1 MPASMALIELNQ
13 VSRTYRLGKSEV
25 AALCCVDLQIDA
37 GEFVAIWGPSGSG
50 KTTLCNLFGAIDTP
64 TSGTVIVNGK
74 DISELSDNELSEH
87 RNHSLGFIF
96 QNFNLVPVFSAV
108 ENVALPLL
116 LRGEER
122 KVARTAA
129 TELLSSLG
137 LGQHVDHR
145 PDNLSGGQRQRVAI
159 ARALVTHPPLVIAD
173 EPTANLDSENARSI
187 VELMRHVNETR
198 GTTFIF
204 ATHDQRLLAQV
215 NRRIELR
222 DGAVAED
229 TRSKP

>member
-1 MPASMALIELNQ
+1 MALIELNQ

-25 AALCCVDLQIDA
+25 AALRCVDLQINA

-96 QNFNLVPVFSAV
+96 QNFNLVSVFSAV

-116 LRGEER
+116 LQGEDR
-122 KVARTAA
+122 KVARMRATA
-129 TELLSSLG
+129 LLSSLG

-145 PDNLSGGQRQRVAI
+145 
-159 ARALVTHPPLVIAD
+159 LVVRD
-173 EPTANLDSENARSI
+173 
-187 VELMRHVNETR
+187 VNTR
-198 GTTFIF
+198 
-204 ATHDQRLLAQV
+204 
-215 NRRIELR
+215 
-222 DGAVAED
+222 
-229 TRSKP
+229 P

>member
-1 MPASMALIELNQ
+1 MTADMALIELNQ
-13 VSRTYRLGKSEV
+13 VSRTYRLGKAEV
-25 AALCCVDLQIDA
+25 AALHCVDLRINS
-37 GEFVAIWGPSGSG
+37 GELVAIWGPSGSG

-74 DISELSDNELSEH
+74 DISELSDNQLSEH
-87 RNHSLGFIF
+87 RSHSLGFIF
-96 QNFNLVPVFSAV
+96 QSFNLVPVFSAV

-116 LRGEER
+116 LQGQDR
-122 KVARTAA
+122 KIARAKAA
-129 TELLSSLG
+129 EMLSSLG

-173 EPTANLDSENARSI
+173 EPTANLDSENARGI
-187 VELMRHVNETR
+187 IDLMRAVNETR

-204 ATHDQRLLAQV
+204 ATHDQRLLERV

-222 DGAVAED
+222 DGVVVED
-229 TRSKP
+229 A

>member
-1 MPASMALIELNQ
+1 MTADMALIELNQ
-13 VSRTYRLGKSEV
+13 VSRTYRLGKAEV
-25 AALCCVDLQIDA
+25 AALHCVDLQIDS
-37 GEFVAIWGPSGSG
+37 GELVAIWGPSGSG

-74 DISELSDNELSEH
+74 DISELSDNQLSEH
-87 RNHSLGFIF
+87 RSHSLGFIF
-96 QNFNLVPVFSAV
+96 QSFNLVPVFSAV

-116 LRGEER
+116 LQGKDR
-122 KVARTAA
+122 KLARAKAA
-129 TELLSSLG
+129 EMLSSLG

-173 EPTANLDSENARSI
+173 EPTANLDSENARGI
-187 VELMRHVNETR
+187 IDLMRAVNEAH

-204 ATHDQRLLAQV
+204 ATHDQRLLERV

-222 DGAVAED
+222 DGVVVED
-229 TRSKP
+229 A

>member
-1 MPASMALIELNQ
+1 MALIELDR
-13 VSRTYRLGKSEV
+13 VSRIYRLGRSEV
-25 AALCCVDLQIDA
+25 VALRSIDLTIEA

-64 TSGTVIVNGK
+64 TSGTVVVNGQ
-74 DISELSDNELSEH
+74 DISTLSDDRLSDH
-87 RNHSLGFIF
+87 RNRSLGFIF
-96 QNFNLVPVFSAV
+96 QSFNLVPVFSAV

-116 LRGEER
+116 LQGADRRVAKER
-122 KVARTAA
+122 AL
-129 TELLSSLG
+129 ELLSSLG

-173 EPTANLDSENARSI
+173 EPTANLDSDNARSI
-187 VELMRHVNETR
+187 VDLMRQVNEGR

-204 ATHDQRLLAQV
+204 ATHDQRLLSRV

-222 DGAVAED
+222 DGTVAED
-229 TRSKP
+229 VMAA

>member
-1 MPASMALIELNQ
+1 MALIELNQ

-122 KVARTAA
+122 KAARTTA

-159 ARALVTHPPLVIAD
+159 ARALVTHPPLIIAD

-187 VELMRHVNETR
+187 VDLMRHVNETR

>member
-1 MPASMALIELNQ
+1 MALIELNQ

-25 AALCCVDLQIDA
+25 AALRCVDLQINA

-96 QNFNLVPVFSAV
+96 QNFNLVSVFSAV

-116 LRGEER
+116 LQGEDR
-122 KVARTAA
+122 KVARMRATA
-129 TELLSSLG
+129 LLSSLG

-187 VELMRHVNETR
+187 VDLMCQVNETR

-204 ATHDQRLLAQV
+204 ATHDQRLLARV

-229 TRSKP
+229 TRSEL

>member
-1 MPASMALIELNQ
+1 MTADMALIELNQ
-13 VSRTYRLGKSEV
+13 VSRTYRLGKAEV
-25 AALCCVDLQIDA
+25 AVLHCVDLRINS
-37 GEFVAIWGPSGSG
+37 GELVAIWGPSGSG

-74 DISELSDNELSEH
+74 DISELSDNQLSEH
-87 RNHSLGFIF
+87 RSHSLGFIF
-96 QNFNLVPVFSAV
+96 QSFNLVPVFSAV

-116 LRGEER
+116 LQGQDR
-122 KVARTAA
+122 KIARAKAA
-129 TELLSSLG
+129 EMLSSLG

-173 EPTANLDSENARSI
+173 EPTANLDSENARGI
-187 VELMRHVNETR
+187 IDLMRAVNETR

-204 ATHDQRLLAQV
+204 ATHDQRLLERV

-222 DGAVAED
+222 DGVVVED
-229 TRSKP
+229 A

>member
-1 MPASMALIELNQ
+1 MALIELNQ

-74 DISELSDNELSEH
+74 DISELSDNALSEH

-122 KVARTAA
+122 KAARMTA

-159 ARALVTHPPLVIAD
+159 ARALVSHPPLIIAD

-187 VELMRHVNETR
+187 VDLMRHVNETR

-229 TRSKP
+229 TRSKA